1 MEWTMKLVNLLIT
14 WLGKSID
21 RTIDLSTLGD
31 NLSSRNYEKEGR
43 KMAKDDFNYSTDQM
57 AEIYAK
63 LEVSKMLIKLGTDMA
78 KQAEMDIKFYR
89 MMNGME
95 DGRD

>member
-1 MEWTMKLVNLLIT
+1 
-14 WLGKSID
+14 
-21 RTIDLSTLGD
+21 
-31 NLSSRNYEKEGR
+31 
-43 KMAKDDFNYSTDQM
+43 
-57 AEIYAK
+57 
-63 LEVSKMLIKLGTDMA
+63 MLIKLGTDMA

>member
-1 MEWTMKLVNLLIT
+1 VRWVKALIT
-14 WLGKSID
+14 LLRRSID
-21 RTIDLSTLGD
+21 RTINLSTLGD
-31 NLSSRNYEKEGR
+31 SPSSKNYEKEER

-89 MMNGME
+89 MTNGIDN
-95 DGRD
+95 DGD